1 MRELYIYYRVAEA
14 HAAPARAATVAMQ
27 ARLKQA
33 HPQLLMRLLRRAE
46 TVEGNPTWMETYAT
60 EAASAEGEAG
70 ISTALQALIEV
81 AALDLQPW
89 LASPRHIEVFE
100 VFLPCAS

>member
-1 MRELYIYYRVAEA
+1 MRELFIYYRVAAA
-14 HAAPARAATVAMQ
+14 HADPARTAAIAMQ

-33 HPQLLMRLLRRAE
+33 HPQLLMRLLRRTE
-46 TVEGNPTWMETYAT
+46 TVEGNQTWMESYAT
-60 EAASAEGEAG
+60 DAACAEGEAG
-70 ISTALQALIEV
+70 ISIALQASIEV

-100 VFLPCAS
+100 AFLPCAW